1 MSFDEMIKYI
11 LWIIFFGIILT
22 ALFFMLKKLGVL

>member
-11 LWIIFFGIILT
+11 IWVIFFGIVLIGLYF
-22 ALFFMLKKLGVL
+22 ALRKLGVL